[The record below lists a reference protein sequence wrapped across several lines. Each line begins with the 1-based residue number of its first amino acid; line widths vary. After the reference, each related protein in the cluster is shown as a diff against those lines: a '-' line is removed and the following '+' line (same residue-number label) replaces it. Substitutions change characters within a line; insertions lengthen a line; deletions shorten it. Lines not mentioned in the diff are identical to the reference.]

1 MIGEGDVAMS
11 TSSITDKSIINSST
25 NSEKKNDPFTG
36 FEQVALNEMNTVAK
50 IHIRS
55 FRFQTCPVCGIRL
68 YKSFAAI
75 PINQTTGV
83 AYPFFSC
90 GYHFFAWPS
99 KKLKRILGAN
109 KYTRKISIDRSFYFP
124 ESGQLKE
131 FLEKSAIKPLVFLL
145 MQESA
150 SRREIV
156 VISNQY
162 REISSECHI
171 LPYTD
176 KNARQLLTEVFHNES
191 KNSIQYDGENYNI
204 YELKEFEQFSLP
216 SVGYNY
222 IASDVTIKTGGGFQ
236 SHIKNNYCE
245 IVDVLLYSPRTKRY
259 EPIHATYDSREGEC
273 FIDITL
279 FRNFINEF
287 GNPGIKVYPGISFGG
302 SFLNRDLSDESLLH
316 AYGYNVNSN
325 DNLNDAERQSMI
337 AEIIDLELM
346 QQRKIVDLLTWL
358 VKTRKNV
365 RLETKNKWER
375 DIVFTLNY
383 KANPSR
389 FLIYG

>member
-1 MIGEGDVAMS
+1 MD
-11 TSSITDKSIINSST
+11 TSNKADKAIMNSS
-25 NSEKKNDPFTG
+25 NNNEKKYTPFTS
-36 FEQVALNEMNTVAK
+36 FKQVPLKDMNVVSK

-75 PINQTTGV
+75 PISHTTGI
-83 AYPFFSC
+83 AYSFVSC

-99 KKLKRILGAN
+99 KKLDRILEAN
-109 KYTRKISIDRSFYFP
+109 KYTRKISTDRCFYFP
-124 ESGQLKE
+124 EASQLKE
-131 FLEKSAIKPLVFLL
+131 SLEKSTIKPLVFLL
-145 MQESA
+145 ANDST
-150 SRREIV
+150 SRSEIV

-162 REISSECHI
+162 REISARCH
-171 LPYTD
+171 LMPYTD
-176 KNARQLLTEVFHNES
+176 KNARQLLTDVFYNKS
-191 KNSIQYDGENYNI
+191 KDNILYNGENYNI
-204 YELKEFEQFSLP
+204 YELKEFEETSLFNMD
-216 SVGYNY
+216 YNY
-222 IASDVTIKTGGGFQ
+222 IANDVTIKTGGGFS

-259 EPIHATYDSREGEC
+259 EPIHATYDKREGDC

-302 SFLNRDLSDESLLH
+302 SFSDRDLNDESLLH

-325 DNLNDAERQSMI
+325 DNLSDAERQSII

-346 QQRKIVDLLTWL
+346 SQRKIVDLLMWL

-365 RLETKNKWER
+365 RFETKNKWQR
-375 DIVFTLNY
+375 DIVFTQNY